1 MSDNISSNEFMFFK
15 NEVLGE
21 FKKIEQRFSKTLEE
35 QNDDL
40 LKKVTKSEQRVR
52 LLQDKLLEISEAIEN
67 HKNLKIEIKPLL
79 EMKNKFDDTILT
91 IETKLDSMDRDMQ
104 TSFFKYDSLFNNGFL
119 IPGLI
124 GNACKF
130 PSMKSF
136 LEYSNKILS
145 DYTVFKEKQI
155 LDLKN
160 YKDKLE
166 NLIKQFKLQNENSNN
181 TFINHC
187 KKILKECKESFEE
200 RVKITEEKLDNLRVE
215 NNRYS
220 NDLLDATK
228 KIKLDW
234 DNLDSYKK
242 EINDKFDNNE
252 KNVKQFHDNII
263 KQFENAKND
272 NLLVKQKFTN
282 LSEFIKDVRF
292 RRNIGQTVK
301 RREFK
306 DMSKK
311 IDFTRKQKLE
321 NVDYQN
327 ELNFYDEFLL
337 KLKDEFGNDEIVRN
351 NKNKTKTQIVPK
363 NDKQKKLMDVSLH
376 LKDDNSEE
384 DEEEEEEIH
393 FNNKQEET
401 ENKLEFLSEDEKES
415 KLINIEYEK
424 KGKNKVKF
432 SDKNNLNSKINPN
445 IQILRHH
452 RTKTQNVTKRKGPL
466 LPNMNKKKFLL
477 PENIQ
482 ENSVKDENNNNIKNI
497 SFFQSSNEN
506 QKVNSYFNSYEIK
519 NNNRRNSFLNAKN
532 YTLEHYEKQKDNY
545 PVIFTN
551 KTITKEENIDNN
563 KIYNINSKIK
573 KIENHIIELEN
584 STQKKFEQI
593 LAHLKRLINNKI
605 SEETIELNSNININD
620 SDNMTKNFSNTFLGG
635 NKLTRNK
642 NNQLYVSSKNL
653 SLKMNEKD
661 TKKISSFH
669 SRYNSEK
676 INNQNKNN
684 KQSDIF
690 KPFNSIK
697 LINKIEPYL
706 IKKFKDN

>member
-1 MSDNISSNEFMFFK
+1 M
-15 NEVLGE
+15 
-21 FKKIEQRFSKTLEE
+21 
-35 QNDDL
+35 
-40 LKKVTKSEQRVR
+40 TKSEQRVR

-482 ENSVKDENNNNIKNI
+482 ENSVKDENNN
-497 SFFQSSNEN
+497 
-506 QKVNSYFNSYEIK
+506 
-519 NNNRRNSFLNAKN
+519 RRNSFLNAKN